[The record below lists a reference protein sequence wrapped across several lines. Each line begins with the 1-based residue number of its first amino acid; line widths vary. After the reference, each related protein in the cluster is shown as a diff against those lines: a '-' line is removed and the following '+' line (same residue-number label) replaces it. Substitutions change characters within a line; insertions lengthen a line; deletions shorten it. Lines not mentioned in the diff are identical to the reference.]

1 MMEPKLLTLW
11 QHIQTGYVKQAEIAD
26 LLELSPKQTS
36 RYMQRWHEEGWFR
49 LQPGKGRGHSTKI
62 EWVKNVEAIYEK
74 EMEYIINHESIEKS
88 AKWLTLHW
96 SSECK
101 LRLMK
106 LFQTKLGFND
116 EGKDKLIIPRKD
128 PFLSFHPLEA
138 LDIHSANLVSNIYN
152 RLIYL
157 TEDNELWP
165 ELAHSWESSNR
176 LLRLYIRK
184 GVKFHDGSYLSADDV
199 VRCLES
205 LRDHPNHRDIWFIV
219 QRIHSPAQYVVEINL
234 KQKCSYILHL
244 LSTINSSIYKVNNG
258 KLIGTGSFYLEKND
272 ETKTILRAFEDYYK
286 ERALLDC
293 IEFVQMPRGFETI
306 YRSSVKED
314 DIETYKVESDS
325 GFGLVIMN
333 AYRNS
338 DINRQEVRDYIQ
350 YVISERRNEIN
361 QLDPKII
368 PNQSGILR
376 SPSDPYI
383 VDQVP
388 FIEVSKPLVLQT
400 TPYTEKLIFWLKGI
414 LESADIPVELKEIT
428 FEESLQNGY
437 TDHGTDLFIHGEV
450 FEMNH
455 SLSFFH
461 FLLLSSS
468 PLAKSLGDQGERFEI
483 LNQYATTPFE
493 KWSELHEQMERRLM
507 KSALILPLYYSKR
520 SVMFS
525 DDIMNISIKNFGYAD
540 FSKLWMKPIII

>member
-11 QHIQTGYVKQAEIAD
+11 QHIQTGYVRQAEIAD

-62 EWVKNVEAIYEK
+62 EWVKNVESIYEK

-101 LRLMK
+101 LRLMR

-157 TEDNELWP
+157 TEDNEIWP

-205 LRDHPNHRDIWFIV
+205 LRDHPIHRDIWFIV

-293 IEFVQMPRGFETI
+293 IEFVQMPMGFETI

-325 GFGLVIMN
+325 GFGIVIMN

-338 DINRQEVRDYIQ
+338 DINKQEVRDYIQ
-350 YVISERRNEIN
+350 YVISARRNEIN

-414 LESADIPVELKEIT
+414 LETAGIPVKLKEIT

-437 TDHGTDLFIHGEV
+437 TDHGTDFFIHGEV

-468 PLAKSLGDQGERFEI
+468 PLAQVLGDKGERFEI
-483 LNQYATTPFE
+483 LNQYANTPFE

-520 SVMFS
+520 SVLFS

-540 FSKLWMKPIII
+540 FSKLWMKPTTI